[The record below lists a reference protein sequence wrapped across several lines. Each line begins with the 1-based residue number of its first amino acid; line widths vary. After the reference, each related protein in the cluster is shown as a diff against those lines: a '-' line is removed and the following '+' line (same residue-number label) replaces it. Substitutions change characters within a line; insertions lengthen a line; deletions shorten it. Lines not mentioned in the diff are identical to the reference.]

1 MFFSDKRI
9 TFHEQLMS
17 ELHYRSGNDV
27 RPYILNWTTSKRR
40 KFVRD
45 KTKFK
50 NSIPDSCQDILIFVT
65 QEGGD
70 EN

>member
-1 MFFSDKRI
+1 
-9 TFHEQLMS
+9 MS

-50 NSIPDSCQDILIFVT
+50 NSIPDSCQDILIFVA

-70 EN
+70 EH